1 MGLGEWWGGGYK
13 TIPGVSGDIANMAGL
28 QNQAQQWGQGVGLGF
43 AGRQAKSVL
52 KAMGQGNFDSNPI
65 IGAYLNPIRN
75 QTETAK
81 RDLIRRASMGVNRIA
96 PGQQAGLLS
105 AQTNLAANRADE
117 QGGMAMQ
124 AMIPQLYGQ
133 MSNTYGQARGQRI
146 GAEEYAQSEQDRLAQ
161 MQNQARLAGSYKT
174 GGFRGFLND
183 IGGIA
188 GSVAG
193 GMMGMPKVGG
203 GGGVFNPSVDPSI
216 CWVAG
221 ELYGEGSPEQALIR
235 RYLLTNPSQWAKLF
249 VRFYHRIGER
259 WARVIQVNMNLR
271 ALTQGFFDSL
281 LGQARICD

>member
-1 MGLGEWWGGGYK
+1 MGLGEWWGGSYK
-13 TIPGVSGDIANMAGL
+13 TIPGTNQDIANMAGL

-65 IGAYLNPIRN
+65 ISAYLNPIRN

-174 GGFRGFLND
+174 GGFKGFLND

-193 GMMGMPKVGG
+193 GMMGMPKLGG
-203 GGGVFNPSVDPSI
+203 SGAYDSSTFPGI

-221 ELYGEGSPEQALIR
+221 VLYGEGGPEQALIR
-235 RYLLTNPSQWAKLF
+235 HYLLTNSSRWAKLF
-249 VRFYHRIGER
+249 VTFYRRIGER
-259 WARVIQVNMNLR
+259 WAKAIKVNLMLR
-271 ALTQGFFDSL
+271 AFTQGFFNAL
-281 LGQARICD
+281 LMRARQCV